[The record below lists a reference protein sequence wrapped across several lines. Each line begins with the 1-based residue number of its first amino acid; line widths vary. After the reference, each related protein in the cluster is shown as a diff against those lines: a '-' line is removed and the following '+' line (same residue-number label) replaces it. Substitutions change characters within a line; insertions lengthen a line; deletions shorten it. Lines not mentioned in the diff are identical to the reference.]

1 MQGSDSIYIV
11 MPVVVILCLGVLIA
25 LPFLGT
31 RDSGGSRGDTSQPGG
46 RKEQQAMSE
55 SPAHQG
61 AAAAIT
67 YPDSGDPPSDDG
79 GAQLTSAP

>member
-31 RDSGGSRGDTSQPGG
+31 RDSGGSRGYRPGRG
-46 RKEQQAMSE
+46 AEEQQAISE